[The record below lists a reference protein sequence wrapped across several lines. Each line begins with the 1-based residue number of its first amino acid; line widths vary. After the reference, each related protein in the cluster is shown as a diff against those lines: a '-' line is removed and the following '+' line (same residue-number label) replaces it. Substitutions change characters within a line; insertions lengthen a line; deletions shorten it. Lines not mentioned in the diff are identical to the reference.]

1 MAELKVDKRTLKKIP
16 VGDMR
21 GRISLRQRDVAVPD
35 FDNPAKFEEAYKTI
49 AIVWCKVKTNPIG
62 RDEFTDVNISTGG
75 GVFSSSTH
83 VFTMR
88 YREGITTQ
96 NVVSY
101 KDENYKINRIVNLEE
116 RDMYLELHCKVLGD
130 ETLEANQ

>member
-1 MAELKVDKRTLKKIP
+1 MAERKVDKRKLKKIA

-21 GRISLRQRDVAVPD
+21 DRIALRQRDVSVPD
-35 FDNPAKFEEAYKTI
+35 FDNPAKFEEAYKTL
-49 AIVWCKVKTNPIG
+49 AVVWCKVKTNPIG
-62 RDEFTDVNISTGG
+62 RDEFSDVNVSTGG

-88 YREGITTQ
+88 YMEGISAQT
-96 NVVSY
+96 VVTY
-101 KDENYKINRIVNLEE
+101 KDENYKINRIVNPEE
-116 RDMYLELHCKVLGD
+116 RNMYLELHCKVLGD